1 MKVGYYPGC
10 SLESSSP
17 EYNSS
22 VKDICGRLGI
32 ELNELEDW
40 NCCGA
45 TSAHCI
51 DEEAA
56 FLLSARV
63 LEIAE
68 KDGLDLAVPCSG
80 CFSRLKFA
88 EKNARDPR
96 FKGMTSFSGSIKIID
111 MLSLVSTEDIIEKIQ
126 NFTVKPLTNLKV
138 APYYGCMSMR
148 PPKVTGVKD
157 WENPDIMER
166 IIKAVGAE
174 TIEWSFRTI
183 CCGGGLSLSRTD
195 IARKMMLRILD
206 MAEEAGAD
214 CLVTSCPM
222 CQTNLD
228 TRMKEISKE
237 FSRDFYIPVLF
248 FSELIGLAL
257 GSRDVKK
264 WFRRHLVNPTKVLKE
279 RGLL

>member
-1 MKVGYYPGC
+1 MRIGYYPGC

-22 VKDICGRLGI
+22 IKDVCGRLGI

-51 DEEAA
+51 DEDAA
-56 FLLSARV
+56 FRLSARI

-68 KDGLDLAVPCSG
+68 QTGLDLAVPCSG

-88 EKNARDPR
+88 EKNAKTER
-96 FKGMTSFSGSIKIID
+96 FKEQTSFNGSIQIID
-111 MLSLVSTEDIIEKIQ
+111 MLSFLSSQDVIEKIE
-126 NFTVKPLTNLKV
+126 NLITKPLTNLKV
-138 APYYGCMSMR
+138 AAYYGCMSLR
-148 PPKVTGVKD
+148 PPKVTGISD
-157 WENPDIMER
+157 SENPGIMEKV
-166 IIKAVGAE
+166 ISAVGAE
-174 TIEWSFRTI
+174 LVEWSFGTI

-195 IARKMMLRILD
+195 IARKMMFRILD
-206 MAEEAGAD
+206 MAEEADVD

-222 CQTNLD
+222 CQANLD

-237 FSRDFYIPVLF
+237 YSRNFNIPVLF

-257 GSRDVKK
+257 GSKKAKK
-264 WFRRHLVNPTKVLKE
+264 WFKNHLVNPVKILKQK
-279 RGLL
+279 GLI